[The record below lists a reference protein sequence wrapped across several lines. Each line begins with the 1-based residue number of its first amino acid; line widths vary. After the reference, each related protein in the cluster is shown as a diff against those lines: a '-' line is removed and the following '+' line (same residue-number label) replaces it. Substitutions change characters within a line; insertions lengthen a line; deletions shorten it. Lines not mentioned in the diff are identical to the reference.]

1 MTTVVRDAVEAD
13 LPAVLEIYNDYLATS
28 TAAWS
33 EIPQTIEER
42 VAWYRDR
49 RGAGFPVLVAVDDDA
64 PDEVVGFTSYGPFRG
79 AGMWPGYRHTA
90 ELTVFVTERRCAG
103 GVGRLLLE
111 ALVARARAG
120 DIHVLVAGIDA
131 DNVGSIRFHER
142 MGFTEVARMPEVG
155 RKWDRWLDLVLL
167 QRILG

>member
-1 MTTVVRDAVEAD
+1 MTIVRDAVEAD
-13 LPAVLEIYNDYLATS
+13 LPAVLEIYNGYLATT

-33 EIPQTIEER
+33 EIPQTLDER
-42 VAWYRDR
+42 VAWFHDR
-49 RGAGFPVLVAVDDDA
+49 IEAGFPVLVAVDEGD
-64 PDEVVGFTSYGPFRG
+64 VVGFTSYGTFRG

-103 GVGRLLLE
+103 GVGRLLLD
-111 ALVARARAG
+111 ALMERARAG
-120 DIHVLVAGIDA
+120 GIHVLVAGIDA

-142 MGFTEVARMPEVG
+142 MGFSEVARMPEVG

-167 QRILG
+167 QRILD

>member
-13 LPAVLEIYNDYLATS
+13 LPAVVDIYNGYLATT

-49 RGAGFPVLVAVDDDA
+49 IGAGFPVLVAVDDGD
-64 PDEVVGFTSYGPFRG
+64 PDEVVGFTSYGTFRG

-90 ELTVFVTERRCAG
+90 ELTVFVTEDRCAG

-111 ALVARARAG
+111 ALVERARAG
-120 DIHVLVAGIDA
+120 GIHVLVAGIDA
-131 DNVGSIRFHER
+131 DNIGSIRFHER

-167 QRILG
+167 QRILD